1 MKGFGVFLAKE
12 LWEIRRTWRI
22 WVIPGLTIF
31 FAISGP
37 FIALVT
43 PALVE
48 SLAGSQPGIV
58 IKVPDP
64 TARDAFGQF
73 LKNLSQIVI
82 IALIITGAGTVS
94 GERSSGTA
102 ILVLTKP
109 LSRAAFVVAK
119 VVSQQ
124 ILLIGSTIVGV
135 VVTVGV
141 TAALFDNL
149 PVGDLIV
156 ATAIWLAFALLFAG
170 VMVLCSVLFQARG
183 AAAGA
188 GLGVLFAL
196 LILSAWEP
204 IARWTFA
211 GLPGSSAAALAGHW
225 PVVWWPLVTG
235 AVALVAVV
243 AAAAGIFARKEI

>member
-31 FAISGP
+31 FAITGP
-37 FIALVT
+37 FIALLT

-48 SLAGSQPGIV
+48 SLAGSQPGMV

-73 LKNLSQIVI
+73 LKNLSQVVM
-82 IALIITGAGTVS
+82 IALVITGAGTVS

-109 LSRAAFVVAK
+109 VSRAAFVVAK

-124 ILLIGSTIVGV
+124 ILLVGSTILGV
-135 VVTVGV
+135 IVTVAV
-141 TAALFDNL
+141 TAALFDQL
-149 PVGDLIV
+149 PVRDLV
-156 ATAIWLAFALLFAG
+156 AASAIWLAFALLFAG
-170 VMVLCSVLFQARG
+170 IMVLFSVLFQARG

-188 GLGVLFAL
+188 GIGTLFVV

-204 IARWTFA
+204 VSRWTFA
-211 GLPGSSAAALAGHW
+211 GLPGASAAALGAR
-225 PVVWWPLVTG
+225 PVFVVWPLVT
-235 AVALVAVV
+235 ALVALVAAV
-243 AAAAGIFARKEI
+243 AAAVGIFAKKEI

>member
-1 MKGFGVFLAKE
+1 MKGFTVFLAKE

-37 FIALVT
+37 FIALLT

-58 IKVPDP
+58 IQVPDP

-73 LKNLSQIVI
+73 LKNLSQII
-82 IALIITGAGTVS
+82 MIALVITGAGSVS
-94 GERSSGTA
+94 GERSAGTA

-109 LSRAAFVVAK
+109 LSRAAFILAK

-124 ILLIGSTIVGV
+124 MLLVGSTIVGV
-135 VVTVGV
+135 LVTVGV
-141 TAALFDNL
+141 TAALFDQL
-149 PVGDLIV
+149 PVGALIA
-156 ATAIWLAFALLFAG
+156 ATAIWLAFALFFAG

-188 GLGVLFAL
+188 GLGFLFVV

-204 IARWTFA
+204 VSRWTFA
-211 GLPGSSAAALAGHW
+211 GLPGASAGALGGR
-225 PVVWWPLVTG
+225 PVFVVWPLVT
-235 AVALVAVV
+235 ALVALVAAV
-243 AAAAGIFARKEI
+243 AAAVGIFAKKEI